1 MAMRN
6 GTETSTNPLDPQWV
20 TNVLRQIASQAD
32 ATANLLDKASAE
44 GDPGDELKSAAASL
58 ARHAGL
64 VAELALARL
73 GDSYAGTD
81 HWTQAGA

>member
-1 MAMRN
+1 MATTDSIPSN
-6 GTETSTNPLDPQWV
+6 TVSAEWAANT
-20 TNVLRQIASQAD
+20 LRQIASQAD